1 MIHRNLK
8 SCLDDLERA
17 KQLVRIDTQIDPYL
31 EVGAIQ
37 RRVFQA
43 GGPALLFTNVKG
55 TKFPMAANI
64 FGTLDRTK
72 FIFRSTLRRVE
83 AILSAKADPAAVI
96 KNPDSGPGWLWAG
109 GTPCPRPSPAA
120 PSWPT
125 PQPFPSS
132 RSSCPGPWTA
142 EPT

>member
-17 KQLVRIDTQIDPYL
+17 KQLVRIDTQVDPYL

-64 FGTLDRTK
+64 FGTLARTK
-72 FIFRSTLRRVE
+72 FIFRSTLR
-83 AILSAKADPAAVI
+83 LSLI
-96 KNPDSGPGWLWAG
+96 HI
-109 GTPCPRPSPAA
+109 
-120 PSWPT
+120 
-125 PQPFPSS
+125 
-132 RSSCPGPWTA
+132 
-142 EPT
+142 